1 MLTTPAP
8 TTNTALFNAPKLI
21 SFRLFLTG
29 INPQIA
35 RHRGCDQNW
44 NQSRGRVRNH
54 A

>member
-1 MLTTPAP
+1 MLTRRATPINAP
-8 TTNTALFNAPKLI
+8 LYRKPKLI

-35 RHRGCDQNW
+35 RHRGCNQNAEPEPRHLR
-44 NQSRGRVRNH
+44 NQ